1 MRYIRYASIAIFALA
16 LILIALAN
24 RNIVQVRVLP
34 DELSELAA
42 LNPSYELPLF
52 VVIFGGILLGL
63 IVGLIW
69 EWIREHGERAE
80 AARKARELSALRAE
94 IQRLKGE
101 KHKDKDDVLAI
112 LDEAS

>member
-1 MRYIRYASIAIFALA
+1 MRYVRYASIAIFAVA

-24 RNIVQVRVLP
+24 RAMVPVKVLP
-34 DELSELAA
+34 DELSGMAA
-42 LNPSYELPLF
+42 LNPSYEVPLF
-52 VVIFGGILLGL
+52 VVIFGGIFAGF
-63 IVGLIW
+63 IIGLIW

-94 IQRLKGE
+94 VRRLKGE
-101 KHKDKDDVLAI
+101 KSQGKDEVLAL

>member
-1 MRYIRYASIAIFALA
+1 MRYIRYASIAVFALA

-24 RNIVQVRVLP
+24 RNMVQVKVLP
-34 DELSELAA
+34 DELSGLAA
-42 LNPSYELPLF
+42 LNPSYEVPLF

-63 IVGLIW
+63 VVGLIW

-94 IQRLKGE
+94 VRRLKGE
-101 KHKDKDDVLAI
+101 KRKDKDEVLAI

>member
-24 RNIVQVRVLP
+24 RNMVRVKVLP
-34 DELSELAA
+34 DELSGLAV

-80 AARKARELSALRAE
+80 AARKTRELSALRAE
-94 IQRLKGE
+94 IRRLKGE
-101 KHKDKDDVLAI
+101 KHKDKDEVLAI

>member
-16 LILIALAN
+16 LILIALGN
-24 RNIVQVRVLP
+24 RNMVKVKVLP
-34 DELSELAA
+34 DELSGLAA

-63 IVGLIW
+63 IIGLIW

-94 IQRLKGE
+94 VRRLKGE
-101 KHKDKDDVLAI
+101 KRKDKDEVLAI